1 MLDPIVTFFQRV
13 FSAIGRGIGL
23 AVSWIVSPF
32 VWLANWYRARA
43 WIIKGPIGIALLVL
57 FALYAYF
64 LWQTQVWTNFNPD
77 YVDRYN
83 LAARKVDA
91 GQSATALPGQQA
103 AAAPDAAAS
112 QTATPE
118 ANETAAAPP
127 PAGSTCER
135 SAIVDVT
142 SGLIDFNVDQ
152 NAWISSM
159 LLYKLGFF
167 GMDWDDTPWLDN
179 KASFQ
184 RGVNQAIRRTTVEL
198 VDSLGRV
205 RGTSG
210 INNNLQ
216 RARSNMQ
223 FDETA
228 WYFGLDPFGPKTPT
242 PSFYRSASRDL
253 QAFNE
258 SLVKCE
264 AIFDGRSDNL
274 IEFLDRI
281 ANDLG
286 STSAM
291 VRERSENHNGGWFD
305 TRADDRFW
313 FAYGQLYGYYGVMA
327 AAGADFQAVIAQ
339 RGLGPIWTES
349 IKQLRAA
356 LRIQPAIIS
365 NGREDGWIMP
375 THLAT
380 MGFYILRVRSNL
392 VEMRDVL
399 AR

>member
-1 MLDPIVTFFQRV
+1 MLDPIVAFFQRV

-23 AVSWIVSPF
+23 VIAWILFPFIAVG
-32 VWLANWYRARA
+32 NWYRGRS
-43 WIIKGPIGIALLVL
+43 WIIKGPIGIGLLVL
-57 FALYAYF
+57 IALYAYF
-64 LWQTQVWTNFNPD
+64 IWQTQAWTNFDPD
-77 YVDRYN
+77 YVNRYN
-83 LAARKVDA
+83 LAERKNDA
-91 GQSATALPGQQA
+91 GLPVKA
-103 AAAPDAAAS
+103 AAG
-112 QTATPE
+112 QTAP
-118 ANETAAAPP
+118 AN
-127 PAGSTCER
+127 TCER

-142 SGLIDFNVDQ
+142 ADLVDFNVNQ

-159 LLYKLGFF
+159 LLYKAGLF
-167 GMDWDDTPWLDN
+167 GMDWDHTPWLDN

-184 RGVNQAIRRTTVEL
+184 RGVNQAVRRTTVEL

-216 RARSNMQ
+216 RARSNLQ

-242 PSFYRSASRDL
+242 PSFYRSAMRDL

-264 AIFDGRSDNL
+264 SIFDARSDNL

-281 ANDLG
+281 ANDIG

-291 VRERSENHNGGWFD
+291 IRERSENHNGGWFD
-305 TRADDRFW
+305 TRADDRYW
-313 FAYGQLYGYYGVMA
+313 FAYGQLYGYYGVMV
-327 AAGADFQAVIAQ
+327 AAGADFDAVITQ
-339 RGLGPIWTES
+339 RGLAPIWQES

-356 LRIQPAIIS
+356 LRIQPLIIS

-380 MGFYILRVRSNL
+380 LGFYVLRVRSNL
-392 VEMRDVL
+392 VEMRDIL

>member
-1 MLDPIVTFFQRV
+1 MLDPIVAFFQRG

-23 AVSWIVSPF
+23 VVAWILAPFIAVG
-32 VWLANWYRARA
+32 NWYRERS
-43 WIIKGPIGIALLVL
+43 WIIKGPLGIGLLALIAL
-57 FALYAYF
+57 YGYF
-64 LWQTQVWTNFNPD
+64 IWQTQAWTNFDPD
-77 YVDRYN
+77 YVNRYK
-83 LAARKVDA
+83 LTERKNDA
-91 GQSATALPGQQA
+91 GLPVKA
-103 AAAPDAAAS
+103 AAG
-112 QTATPE
+112 QTAP
-118 ANETAAAPP
+118 AN
-127 PAGSTCER
+127 TCER

-142 SGLIDFNVDQ
+142 SDLVDFNVNQ

-159 LLYKLGFF
+159 VLYKLGLF
-167 GMDWDDTPWLDN
+167 GMDWDHTPWLDN

-216 RARSNMQ
+216 RARSNLQ

-242 PSFYRSASRDL
+242 PSFYRSAMRDL

-264 AIFDGRSDNL
+264 SIFDARSDNL

-281 ANDLG
+281 ANDIG

-291 VRERSENHNGGWFD
+291 IRERSENHDGGWFD
-305 TRADDRFW
+305 TRADDRYW

-327 AAGADFQAVIAQ
+327 AAGADFDAVITQ
-339 RGLGPIWTES
+339 RGLAPIWQES
-349 IKQLRAA
+349 IKQLRSA
-356 LRIQPAIIS
+356 LRIQPLIIS

-380 MGFYILRVRSNL
+380 LGFYVLRVRSNL
-392 VEMRDVL
+392 VEMRDIL